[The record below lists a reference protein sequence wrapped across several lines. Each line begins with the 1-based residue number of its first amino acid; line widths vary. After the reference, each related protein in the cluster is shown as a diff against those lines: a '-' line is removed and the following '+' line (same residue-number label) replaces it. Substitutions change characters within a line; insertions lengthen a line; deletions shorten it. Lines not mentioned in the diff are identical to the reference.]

1 MIRKTIETAITKP
14 TKKYLRYLG
23 IKNLFGTDRTK
34 QILKINPTVLPY
46 REEARE
52 VRTYVYDYNDQ
63 FLEEHDFNSV
73 EPCFQFLKSN
83 RISWI
88 NVDGIRKKD
97 VEAICQHFDIHTLLV
112 EDILSIHQRP
122 KMDEVD
128 NVLFCLLN
136 MLYFNEIKGTVE
148 QEHISI
154 VLGKD
159 FVISFQEDASRD
171 VFNPLRDKL
180 RMSNSKI
187 RQRSADY
194 LCYSMLDM
202 IVDNYFIVMEKLG
215 ERIEDLEE
223 QVIASTNNRALAR
236 ISSLRKEL
244 IVLKR
249 NIAPVRDL
257 VNGIIRSESDLLDD
271 RTTKYFKDVYDHI
284 MQANDLCENYRDVM
298 VNMQDLYINNVNLKM
313 NEVMK
318 VMAIVTCLLAPA
330 TVIGG
335 IFGMN
340 FDRIPYLHHENG
352 FYIAV
357 VLMLIVPI
365 YMLWLFRKRGWF

>member
-34 QILKINPTVLPY
+34 QILKINPTVLPH

-52 VRTYVYDYNDQ
+52 VRTYVYDYNAQ
-63 FLEEHDFNSV
+63 AMEEHEFNSV

-97 VEAICQHFDIHTLLV
+97 VEAICQHFDIHTLLL
-112 EDILSIHQRP
+112 EDILSIQQRP

-128 NVLFCLLN
+128 
-136 MLYFNEIKGTVE
+136 
-148 QEHISI
+148 I

-284 MQANDLCENYRDVM
+284 MQANDL
-298 VNMQDLYINNVNLKM
+298 
-313 NEVMK
+313 
-318 VMAIVTCLLAPA
+318 
-330 TVIGG
+330 
-335 IFGMN
+335 
-340 FDRIPYLHHENG
+340 
-352 FYIAV
+352 
-357 VLMLIVPI
+357 
-365 YMLWLFRKRGWF
+365 